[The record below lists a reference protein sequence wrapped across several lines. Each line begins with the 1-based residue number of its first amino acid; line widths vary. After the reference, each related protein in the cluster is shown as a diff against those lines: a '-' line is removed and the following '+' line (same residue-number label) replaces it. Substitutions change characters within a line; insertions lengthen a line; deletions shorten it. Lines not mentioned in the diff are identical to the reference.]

1 MAKGTRVLKMDAN
14 DYQNIE
20 QGSDA
25 WQNARCGKVTA
36 SRLADVLAKT
46 KSGYSASRNNYM
58 TQLVLEK
65 ITGGTRAE
73 SYSGPSILHGI
84 EQEPFARAAYEAHT
98 GQMVEE
104 VGFIPH
110 PEIEAA
116 GASPDGLVGD
126 DGMIEI
132 KCPSSS
138 TALEVWLTHS
148 QGGNPVD
155 AKYYA
160 QMQWQ
165 MRCADRS
172 WCDYVVFD
180 PRIPAKAQLF
190 IYRVNRDK
198 AWLKVAEEEVLK
210 FLAELDVKVTALK
223 SIIGE

>member
-1 MAKGTRVLKMDAN
+1 MS
-14 DYQNIE
+14 E
-20 QGSDA
+20 QQTEQWFTD
-25 WQNARCGKVTA
+25 RLGKVTA

-46 KSGYSASRNNYM
+46 KTGYSASRSNYM
-58 TQLVLEK
+58 TQLVLER
-65 ITGGTRAE
+65 ITKTRAE
-73 SYSGPSILHGI
+73 SYSNAAMQWGN

-104 VGFIPH
+104 VGFIQH
-110 PEIEAA
+110 PDIEDA

-126 DGMIEI
+126 DGMVEI

-138 TALEVWLTHS
+138 TALECWLIHA

-160 QMQWQ
+160 QMQFQ

-180 PRIPAKAQLF
+180 PRMPAKAQLF
-190 IYRVNRDK
+190 VFRVQRNAEFLRIAEDEVITF
-198 AWLKVAEEEVLK
+198 LTEVDIKVA
-210 FLAELDVKVTALK
+210 ALK
-223 SIIGE
+223 QIIGE

>member
-1 MAKGTRVLKMDAN
+1 MS
-14 DYQNIE
+14 E
-20 QGSDA
+20 QQTEQWFTD
-25 WQNARCGKVTA
+25 RLGKATA

-46 KSGYSASRNNYM
+46 KTGYSASRANYM
-58 TQLVLEK
+58 TQLVLER
-65 ITGGTRAE
+65 ITKTRAE
-73 SYSGPSILHGI
+73 SYSNAAMEWGV

-104 VGFIPH
+104 VGFIQH
-110 PEIEAA
+110 PDIEDA

-126 DGMIEI
+126 DGMVEI

-138 TALEVWLTHS
+138 TALECWLIHA

-165 MRCADRS
+165 MRCANRS

-180 PRIPAKAQLF
+180 PRMPAKAQLF
-190 IYRVNRDK
+190 VFRVQRNAEFLKIAEDEVITF
-198 AWLKVAEEEVLK
+198 LTEVDIKVA
-210 FLAELDVKVTALK
+210 ALK
-223 SIIGE
+223 QIIGE

>member
-1 MAKGTRVLKMDAN
+1 MIELIDQGTDEWFAMRL
-14 DYQNIE
+14 
-20 QGSDA
+20 
-25 WQNARCGKVTA
+25 GKVTA

-46 KSGYSASRNNYM
+46 KTGYSTSRTNYM
-58 TQLVLEK
+58 TQLVLER
-65 ITGGTRAE
+65 ITQTRAE
-73 SYSGPSILHGI
+73 SYSNSAMQWGT
-84 EQEPFARAAYEAHT
+84 EQEPFARAAYEVHT
-98 GQMVEE
+98 GEMVEE

-110 PEIEAA
+110 PDIEAA

-138 TALEVWLTHS
+138 TALECWLINA

-180 PRIPAKAQLF
+180 PRMPAKAQLF
-190 IYRVNRDK
+190 VYRVERNAD
-198 AWLKVAEEEVLK
+198 WLKIAEDEVIK
-210 FLAELDVKVTALK
+210 FLAEVDAKVISLK

>member
-1 MAKGTRVLKMDAN
+1 MSD
-14 DYQNIE
+14 E
-20 QGSDA
+20 QGTEA
-25 WQNARCGKVTA
+25 WQNVRCGKLTA

-46 KSGYSASRNNYM
+46 KTGYSADRKNYM
-58 TQLVLEK
+58 AQLVLER
-65 ITGGTRAE
+65 ITQTKAE
-73 SYSGPSILHGI
+73 SYSNAAMQWGV

-110 PEIEAA
+110 PTIEAS

-126 DGMIEI
+126 DGLVEI

-165 MRCADRS
+165 MRCTDRS
-172 WCDYVVFD
+172 WCNYVVFD
-180 PRIPAKAQLF
+180 PRMPAKAQLF
-190 IYRVNRDK
+190 IYRVKRDDD
-198 AWLKVAEEEVLK
+198 WIKVAEEEVIK
-210 FLAELDVKVTALK
+210 FLAEVDAKVSALK
-223 SIIGE
+223 TIIGE

>member
-1 MAKGTRVLKMDAN
+1 MSE
-14 DYQNIE
+14 E
-20 QGSDA
+20 QGTESWFAD
-25 WQNARCGKVTA
+25 RLGKVTA

-46 KSGYSASRNNYM
+46 KTGYSASRTNYM
-58 TQLVLEK
+58 TQLVLER
-65 ITGGTRAE
+65 ITQTKAE
-73 SYSGPSILHGI
+73 SYSNAAMIHGV

-104 VGFIPH
+104 VGFMPH

-126 DGMIEI
+126 AGMVEI

-180 PRIPAKAQLF
+180 PRMPIKAQLF
-190 IYRVNRDK
+190 VVRVERNSD
-198 AWLKVAEEEVLK
+198 WLKVAEAEVTN

-223 SIIGE
+223 NIIGE

>member
-1 MAKGTRVLKMDAN
+1 MN
-14 DYQNIE
+14 EE
-20 QGSDA
+20 QGTESWFA
-25 WQNARCGKVTA
+25 NRLGKVTA
-36 SRLADVLAKT
+36 SRLADLLAKT
-46 KSGYSASRNNYM
+46 KTGYSASRANYM
-58 TQLVLEK
+58 TQLVLER
-65 ITGGTRAE
+65 ITQTRAE
-73 SYSGPSILHGI
+73 SFSNAAMQWGT

-104 VGFIPH
+104 VGFMPH
-110 PEIEAA
+110 PHIDAS

-126 DGMIEI
+126 CGMVEI

-138 TALEVWLTHS
+138 TALECWLTHS

-180 PRIPAKAQLF
+180 PRMPGKAQLF
-190 IYRVNRDK
+190 ICRVERN
-198 AWLKVAEEEVLK
+198 AEWLKTTEDEVVK
-210 FLAELDVKVTALK
+210 FLAEVDAKVVALK

>member
-1 MAKGTRVLKMDAN
+1 MTE
-14 DYQNIE
+14 E
-20 QGSDA
+20 QGTEA
-25 WQNARCGKVTA
+25 WFADRLGKVTA

-46 KSGYSASRNNYM
+46 KTGYSASRTNYM
-58 TQLVLEK
+58 TQLVLER
-65 ITGGTRAE
+65 ITKTKAE
-73 SYSGPSILHGI
+73 SYSNAAMQWGV

-104 VGFIPH
+104 VGFMPH
-110 PEIEAA
+110 PEIDDA

-126 DGMIEI
+126 DGMVEI

-155 AKYYA
+155 AKYFA

-180 PRIPAKAQLF
+180 PRMPAKAQLF
-190 IYRVNRDK
+190 ISRVERD
-198 AWLKVAEEEVLK
+198 ADWLKAAEEEVLK
-210 FLAELDVKVTALK
+210 FLSEVDAKVKSLK
-223 SIIGE
+223 TIIGE